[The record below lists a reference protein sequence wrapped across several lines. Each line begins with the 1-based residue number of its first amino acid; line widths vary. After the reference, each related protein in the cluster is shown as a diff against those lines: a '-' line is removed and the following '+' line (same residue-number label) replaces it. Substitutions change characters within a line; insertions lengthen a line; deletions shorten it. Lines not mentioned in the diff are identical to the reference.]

1 MSANPYQEY
10 KKQAV
15 MTMTPGEMIIKLYD
29 ECLKMLNAGII
40 YIQEKNIE
48 ACNNSLK
55 KAHQILNYMR
65 SILNR
70 DYELSNELAALY
82 DYYVRR
88 IITANIKKDIEPLE
102 EIIPMIIDLRNSF
115 YEADKQLRAAKK

>member
-1 MSANPYQEY
+1 MPVNPYQEY

-15 MTMTPGEMIIKLYD
+15 LTMTQGEMVVKLYD
-29 ECLKMLNAGII
+29 ECLKMLNAGIL

-48 ACNNSLK
+48 MCNNSLK
-55 KAHQILNYMR
+55 KAHEILNYMS

-70 DYELSNELAALY
+70 DYELSNELSALY

-88 IITANIKKDIEPLE
+88 IIAANTKKDIEPLE
-102 EIIPMIIDLRNSF
+102 EIIPMITDLRNSF
-115 YEADKQLRAAKK
+115 YEADKQLRMK